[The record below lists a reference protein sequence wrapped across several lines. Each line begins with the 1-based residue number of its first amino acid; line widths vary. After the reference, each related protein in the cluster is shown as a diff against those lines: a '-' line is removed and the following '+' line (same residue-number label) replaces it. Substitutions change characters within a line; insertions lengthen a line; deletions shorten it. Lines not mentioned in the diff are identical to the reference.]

1 MTLKKLFLAM
11 FINFSM
17 ALLEVIGGVLSG
29 SLALVS
35 DALHNINDFFAL
47 LISYFAE
54 LISKN
59 KKGDGKHT
67 YGYRRVEIL
76 AALLNGILLFAV
88 FTFLVLEAFERLKS
102 PKEVEGVQTIFIGF
116 IGLIGNVVSAYLL
129 HEDSHHNL
137 NIKGAFL
144 HLVSDAISSI
154 GVIISALMIIFFR
167 LYLIDTIMSLLIAG
181 FIFYSSFDLIRK
193 TLHILMEGTPKDI
206 SIEGIQEAICNIP
219 GVKDIH
225 HIHVWQISSK
235 DILLSAHV
243 VVEDQMVSCAEKIL
257 NQVKKVLAE
266 KFEINHSTLEIESEN
281 SIEEKECRC
290 DF

>member
-1 MTLKKLFLAM
+1 MTFKKLFLAM

-17 ALLEVIGGVLSG
+17 ALLEVIGGVLAG

-76 AALLNGILLFAV
+76 AALLNGVLLFAV
-88 FTFLVLEAFERLKS
+88 FVFLVLESLERLKN
-102 PKEVEGVQTIFIGF
+102 PKEVEGVQTIVIGI
-116 IGLIGNVVSAYLL
+116 IGLIGNLVSAYLL

-144 HLVSDAISSI
+144 HLISDAISSV
-154 GVIISALMIIFFR
+154 GVIISALIIIFFR
-167 LYLIDTIMSLLIAG
+167 LYIADTIISLLIAG
-181 FIFYSSFDLIRK
+181 FIFYSSLDLIKK
-193 TLHILMEGTPKDI
+193 TLHILMEGTPKGI
-206 SIEGIQEAICNIP
+206 NIENIQNAICSVP

-235 DILLSAHV
+235 DFLLSAHV
-243 VVEDQMVSCAEKIL
+243 VVEDQMISCAEKIL
-257 NQVKKVLAE
+257 DQVKRVLAE
-266 KFEINHSTLEIESEN
+266 KFEIHHSTLEIESEN
-281 SIEEKECRC
+281 SISEKECRC